1 MHDPSETVSKSVSP
15 YVLRT
20 LAVLLAGGG
29 IFWAWRL
36 HDHELY
42 GRRESWTLMSGLL
55 FGWTLQR
62 SRFCFFCMLR
72 DFFSKKDSRAVLSV
86 ILALAVGVVG
96 HLVIFGAW
104 IPDATAGHLPPR
116 AHIGPVSWVL
126 ILGGAVFGMGM
137 SFSGSCISAH
147 FYRIGEGSPLSPIA
161 LVGAVAGVILAL
173 KSWNFF
179 YLRTLIDAPIPW
191 IPAWGGFS
199 LSLVIA
205 LVLLGGLALWLMRW
219 VPVSSA
225 PVSSAFGEPL
235 TPKGLVDRIFVR
247 FWSGWAG
254 GILVGLIST
263 FALFRANPLGVT
275 AEMNRIAR
283 NLGARFEW
291 LPVRLEGLDSFRGCR
306 TELDAGLFT
315 PNALFVIAIV
325 IGGFVGALGMG
336 EWSLSRPKAKAYPLA
351 LLGGVMLG
359 WGSTLAFGC
368 SIGTLLSGIHAG
380 ALSGWVFLVAMI
392 AGVYITLPVRNWAE
406 R

>member
-1 MHDPSETVSKSVSP
+1 MNHPSESTSRSSVSM
-15 YVLRT
+15 VLRV

-29 IFWAWRL
+29 IFWAWWL
-36 HDHELY
+36 HGHELY

-55 FGWTLQR
+55 FGWTMQR

-72 DFFSKKDSRAVLSV
+72 DFFSKKDSRAVLTV

-96 HLVIFGAW
+96 HVVIFGAW

-126 ILGGAVFGMGM
+126 VLGGIVFGMGM

-147 FYRIGEGSPLSPIA
+147 FYRIGEGSPLSPVA
-161 LVGAVAGVILAL
+161 LIGAVGGVILAL
-173 KSWNFF
+173 RSWNFF
-179 YLRTLIDAPIPW
+179 YLRTLIDAPVPW

-199 LSLVIA
+199 LSLLLA
-205 LVLLGGLALWLMRW
+205 LAVLGALALWLMRW
-219 VPVSSA
+219 VPLSVS
-225 PVSSAFGEPL
+225 PRERL
-235 TPKGLVDRIFVR
+235 TVRGLFDRIFVK

-283 NLGARFEW
+283 NFGARFEW
-291 LPVRLEGLDSFRGCR
+291 LPVRLEGLDTFRGCR
-306 TELDAGLFT
+306 TELDAGMFT

-325 IGGFVGALGMG
+325 MGGFIGALGMG

-351 LLGGVMLG
+351 LLGGGMLG

-380 ALSGWVFLVAMI
+380 ALSGWVFLLAMI
-392 AGVYITLPVRNWAE
+392 AGVYVTLPVRNWAE

>member
-1 MHDPSETVSKSVSP
+1 MNSPSASP
-15 YVLRT
+15 RSFVPIVLRA

-29 IFWAWRL
+29 MFWAWRL
-36 HDHELY
+36 HGSELY

-55 FGWTLQR
+55 FGWTMQR

-72 DFFSKKDSRAVLSV
+72 DFFSKKDSRAVLTV
-86 ILALAVGVVG
+86 LLALAVGVAG
-96 HLVIFGAW
+96 HVAIFGAW
-104 IPDATAGHLPPR
+104 IPDPTAGHLPPR

-126 ILGGAVFGMGM
+126 VVGGIVFGMGM

-147 FYRIGEGSPLSPIA
+147 FYRIGEGSPLSPFA
-161 LVGAVAGVILAL
+161 LVGAVGGVILAL
-173 KSWNFF
+173 RSWNFF
-179 YLRTLIDAPIPW
+179 YLRTLIDSPIPW
-191 IPAWGGFS
+191 IPSWGGFS
-199 LSLVIA
+199 LSLVLAFAVLAA
-205 LVLLGGLALWLMRW
+205 LSLWLLRW
-219 VPVSSA
+219 VP
-225 PVSSAFGEPL
+225 EPAAARERL
-235 TPKGLVDRIFVR
+235 TVRCLTDKIFVK

-263 FALFRANPLGVT
+263 FAIFRANPLGVT

-283 NLGARFEW
+283 NLGARFGW
-291 LPVRLEGLDSFRGCR
+291 LPGRLEGLDTFRGCR

-325 IGGFVGALGMG
+325 MGGFIGALGMG

-351 LLGGVMLG
+351 LIGGVMLG

-380 ALSGWVFLVAMI
+380 ALSGWIFFMAMVV
-392 AGVYITLPVRNWAE
+392 GVYVTLPVRNWAE